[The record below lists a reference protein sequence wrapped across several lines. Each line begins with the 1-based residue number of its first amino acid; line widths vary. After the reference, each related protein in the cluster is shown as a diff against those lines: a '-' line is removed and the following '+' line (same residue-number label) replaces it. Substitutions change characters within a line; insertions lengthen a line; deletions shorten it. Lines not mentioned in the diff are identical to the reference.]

1 MSTPTFE
8 LLSPA
13 KLSLRDTIAQLI
25 FVRIGSNMPPV
36 RIAEADELRVAQ
48 LLEECPFGGLLLFNG
63 GTDTRQTLDR
73 LQQRVAVP
81 LLIAADIERGVGQQV
96 KGFTLFPHAMAFDKL
111 GADGLTAVADFV
123 RMLA

>member
-1 MSTPTFE
+1 MSPPRFE

-36 RIAEADELRVAQ
+36 RVAEADELRVAQ
-48 LLEECPFGGLLLFNG
+48 LLDECPFGGLLLFNG
-63 GTDTRQTLDR
+63 GAETKQAIDR

-81 LLIAADIERGVGQQV
+81 LLIGSDIERGVGQQI
-96 KGFTLFPHAMAFDKL
+96 KGFTLFPHAM
-111 GADGLTAVADFV
+111 
-123 RMLA
+123 